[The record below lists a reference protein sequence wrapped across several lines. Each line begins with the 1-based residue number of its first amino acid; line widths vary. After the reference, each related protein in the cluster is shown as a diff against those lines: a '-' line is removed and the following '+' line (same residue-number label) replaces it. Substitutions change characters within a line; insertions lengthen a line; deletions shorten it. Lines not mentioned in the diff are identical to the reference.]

1 MNVKDVMTSP
11 VLSVEL
17 DSPILQAIRIMLQR
31 HISGLPVID
40 KEGRLVGIVT
50 EGDFLRRAKPER
62 SGADR
67 VGSNSSSGR
76 AGLRTNIPAPMD
88 ARCTRS

>member
-11 VLSVEL
+11 VLSVES

-50 EGDFLRRAKPER
+50 GDGLHLSIGPEAVNAGRR
-62 SGADR
+62 
-67 VGSNSSSGR
+67 GR
-76 AGLRTNIPAPMD
+76 
-88 ARCTRS
+88 